1 MKLIAQ
7 LQLKPTPL
15 QKAAL
20 LATLERANSACD
32 YISQVAW
39 EQQVFGQFNLHHL
52 VYSQAKEQFGLSAQV
67 AVRCI
72 AKVVDAYKLDR
83 KKQRTFKPHGAISY
97 DDRILTYSLDKG
109 EVNIWLL
116 GEKSG
121 RVKIPFVCGEPQK
134 ALLET
139 RQGESDLCLVKGKW
153 FLLATCNVEEP
164 PTDSQGGV
172 VGLDFGI
179 VEICVTSE
187 GKSYSGELVKNLR
200 RKLRE
205 HRRRL
210 QKCGTKS
217 AKRRLKK
224 AAKRQ
229 ERFMRDRNHCI
240 SKELVKDAKASK
252 KALGLENLKGIRER
266 STGSKAKGFN
276 KEMRWQ
282 MGNWA
287 FAQLRGFVEYKA
299 CKEGVAVVV
308 IDPRNTSRTCSKCGH
323 CEKANRKSQKHFKC
337 LACGHCENADAN
349 ASKNIA
355 SKSENQRAVVNQP
368 LVSDPMGLGTSPSA
382 CLTGN

>member
-1 MKLIAQ
+1 MRLIAQ

-20 LATLERANSACD
+20 LATLERANLACD

-39 EQQVFGQFNLHHL
+39 EKKTFGQFNLHHL
-52 VYSQAKEQFGLSAQV
+52 VYAEVKERFGLSAQV
-67 AVRCI
+67 TVRCI

-97 DDRILTYSLDKG
+97 DDRILTYSLEKG

-121 RVKIPFVCGEPQK
+121 RVKIPFVCGDPQK
-134 ALLET
+134 ALLQT
-139 RQGESDLCLVKGKW
+139 RQGESDLCFVKGKW
-153 FLLATCNVEEP
+153 FLLATCNIEEP
-164 PTDSQGGV
+164 PTDSEGDVLGV
-172 VGLDFGI
+172 DFGI
-179 VEICVTSE
+179 VEIATTSE
-187 GKSYSGELVKNLR
+187 GKSYSGESVKNLR

-229 ERFMRDRNHCI
+229 ERFVRDRNHCI

-266 STGSKAKGFN
+266 STGFN

-299 CKEGVAVVV
+299 CKEGVERVV
-308 IDPRNTSRTCSKCGH
+308 IDPRNTSRRCAECGH
-323 CEKANRKSQKHFKC
+323 CEKANRKSQKHFRC
-337 LACGHCENADAN
+337 LVCGHSDNADAN

-355 SKSENQRAVVNQP
+355 SKSENQRAVVNLP
-368 LVSDPMGLGTSPSA
+368 IVSDPMGLGTRPLA
-382 CLTGN
+382 CLRGN